1 MGSYGTGIALAVLAI
16 GGILLGMSLL
26 DLYFYEHNSP
36 SVGWRIQRWAR
47 TKHVL
52 SGALLLIFM
61 MLVTHFVFNPI
72 GT

>member
-1 MGSYGTGIALAVLAI
+1 MGSYGPGIALAVLAI
-16 GGILLGMSLL
+16 GAILLGISLL
-26 DLYFYEHNSP
+26 DVYFYEHNSP
-36 SVGWRIQRWAR
+36 SVGWRIQRWAL
-47 TKHVL
+47 KNQVL

>member
-1 MGSYGTGIALAVLAI
+1 MWLTPVVIPAASVY
-16 GGILLGMSLL
+16 L

-36 SVGWRIQRWAR
+36 SVGWRIQRWH

-52 SGALLLIFM
+52 SGALLVILM

-72 GT
+72 GM